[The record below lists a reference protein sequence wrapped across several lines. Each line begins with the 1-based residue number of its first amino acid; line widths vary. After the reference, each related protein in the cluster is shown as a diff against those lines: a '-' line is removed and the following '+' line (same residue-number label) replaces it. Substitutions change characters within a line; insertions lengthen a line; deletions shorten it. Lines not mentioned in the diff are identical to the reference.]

1 MTGGELRLAIEQAWA
16 HTQKTAPSPELE
28 EAKRQLSMLRSAQI
42 ARAADDGRL
51 NYSGGTGPINP
62 PRRK

>member
-1 MTGGELRLAIEQAWA
+1 MTDEELRLAIEQAWA
-16 HTQKTAPSPELE
+16 HTQKAPPGPELE

-42 ARAADDGRL
+42 ARASDDGRL
-51 NYSGGTGPINP
+51 NYSGDTGPINP